1 MLPSMEGTMGRFP
14 YEKNYEKNFRD
25 NSNIRVF
32 LKVTLSSS
40 GLLSPRVPSLS
51 EVHKVMKFY

>member
-1 MLPSMEGTMGRFP
+1 MGRFP
-14 YEKNYEKNFRD
+14 YEKNYEKNFRN

-32 LKVTLSSS
+32 LEVS
-40 GLLSPRVPSLS
+40 GLLSLPGVPSLS

>member
-1 MLPSMEGTMGRFP
+1 MVPSMEGTMGRFP
-14 YEKNYEKNFRD
+14 YEKNYEKNFRN

-32 LKVTLSSS
+32 LEVS
-40 GLLSPRVPSLS
+40 GLLSLPGVPSLS